1 MEIVDLK
8 IERELYVLIQIS
20 ANRESKPVVSE
31 SLFYGLVL
39 LSAATSLLSAVA
51 GAGGGAV
58 LIGVIALV
66 LPGSAVIPVHGL
78 VQMGSNVGRAALS
91 WRHIHWP
98 TIAWFV
104 PFGLLGT
111 FLGSLLLVQLPTE
124 ILQITIGL
132 FLLWLTWGPKLPQ
145 SLSGRAG
152 LVGGGLLTGFLAL
165 FVGASGPLV
174 AAFVK
179 ARFSERMQ
187 TVATF
192 AAVMT
197 FQHGP
202 KAIVFGMAGF
212 VFKDWLP
219 LIGAMIAAGFV
230 GTWIGLHWL
239 KKITNQ
245 RFDQLFRMIIT
256 LLALRLLW
264 VALEALIPTLSGVA
278 T

>member
-1 MEIVDLK
+1 M
-8 IERELYVLIQIS
+8 
-20 ANRESKPVVSE
+20 VSE

-39 LSAATSLLSAVA
+39 LSASTSLLSAVA

-91 WRHIHWP
+91 WPHIHWP
-98 TIAWFV
+98 TVAWFV

-192 AAVMT
+192 ATVMT

-219 LIGAMIAAGFV
+219 LIGAMIAAGFA

-245 RFDQLFRMIIT
+245 HFDQLFRMIIT

-264 VALEALIPTLSGVA
+264 VALEALIPALSGVA
-278 T
+278 A